1 MLFIYEAIGKD
12 GNKKSGTIDAVNVD
26 VAINA
31 LQRRGLVISSIK
43 SEEEKGSI
51 FEMKITWFERVS
63 NKEVVMLSRQLAT
76 LFEAQ
81 VSALKIFRMIGG
93 ESPNPLL
100 KKTLEEVSNDL
111 QGGSTISNALSK
123 HPKVFST
130 FYVNMVKSGE
140 ESGKLDQVFGYLADY
155 LDRNYALVSK
165 AKNALVYP
173 AFVIFVFIVVML
185 FMFTTII
192 PNITAVLTQSGVE
205 LPIYTKVIIMIS
217 DFLIGYG
224 YLLAIAVVVAGIFFY
239 RYAKTPEGASELGKL
254 RLSIPYLGDL
264 YSKLYLSRLS
274 DNMATMLGSG
284 IPMVKVIEITGN
296 VIDNTVFRNILVDSA
311 EAIKSGSS
319 VAEAFSRHEEI
330 PSILVQMTAVGEET
344 GQLGKILSTLAK
356 FYAREVENAV
366 DTLVSMIE
374 PIMIIVLGIGVL
386 ILILSVIVPMYSLTE
401 AI

>member
-43 SEEEKGSI
+43 GENETGSI

-63 NKEVVMLSRQLAT
+63 NKEIVMLSRQLAT

-81 VSALKIFRMIGG
+81 VSALKVFRMLGG
-93 ESPNPLL
+93 ESSNPLL
-100 KKTLEEVSNDL
+100 QRTLEEIGNDL
-111 QGGSTISNALSK
+111 QGGSTISNALAK
-123 HPKVFST
+123 HPKVFSN
-130 FYVNMVKSGE
+130 FYVNMVRSGE

-185 FMFTTII
+185 FMFTSII
-192 PNITAVLTQSGVE
+192 PNITAVLTQSGVD
-205 LPIYTKVIIMIS
+205 LPIYTKIIIGIS
-217 DFLIGYG
+217 NFLISYG
-224 YLLAIAVVVAGIFFY
+224 YLLAIAVAVGAFFFY
-239 RYAKTPEGASELGKL
+239 KYAKTPEGASEIGKVRLG
-254 RLSIPYLGDL
+254 IPYLGDL
-264 YSKLYLSRLS
+264 YLKLYLSRLS

-284 IPMVKVIEITGN
+284 IPMVKVIEITAS
-296 VIDNTVFRNILVDSA
+296 VIDNAVFERILNDTA

-374 PIMIIVLGIGVL
+374 PIMIIVLGVGVL